1 MALDRQL
8 SAISVTDHD
17 TVAGV
22 DVAVDASKGTDLEV
36 VPGVEIGT
44 LIESQEVHLLGYFIA
59 TDSRRL
65 REALALLRRARLE
78 RAREIVDRLIQLDV
92 RISLQ
97 QVAEIV
103 GEAEAIGR
111 PHIAHALVKEGVV
124 PSSKEAFDRY
134 LSPGAPAYVPR
145 YRMPPQDV
153 LALIRDAHGIA
164 VIAHPLE
171 VLRFVPQLVDYGLVG
186 LEAFYRGY
194 TPGQISELLNLAHRY
209 NLVPTGGTD
218 FHGSDRD
225 DAVAPGSV
233 YVPPNT
239 VERLRERLRTSR

>member
-1 MALDRQL
+1 MALDRRL
-8 SAISVTDHD
+8 SVISVTDHD

-22 DVAVDASKGTDLEV
+22 DVAISASRGTALEV

-44 LIESQEVHLLGYFIA
+44 VIESQEVHLLGYFIA

-65 REALALLRRARLE
+65 RESLALLRNARIE
-78 RAREIVDRLIQLDV
+78 RAREIVERLAQLDIQ
-92 RISLQ
+92 ISLQ
-97 QVAEIV
+97 QLEDTV

-124 PSSKEAFDRY
+124 PSLKTAFERY
-134 LSPGAPAYVPR
+134 LSQGAPAYVPR
-145 YRMPPQDV
+145 YRMPSQEV
-153 LALIRDAHGIA
+153 LALIREAHGIP

-171 VLRFVPQLVDYGLVG
+171 VMHLVPQLVDDGLVG

-194 TPGQISELLNLAHRY
+194 TPGQISELLDLAHRY
-209 NLVPTGGTD
+209 DLVPTGGTD
-218 FHGSDRD
+218 FHGFDRD
-225 DAVAPGSV
+225 DAIAPGSV

-239 VERLRERLRTSR
+239 VELLRERLERSS